1 MPELTLSYAKQLPE
15 RERTMKLDR
24 TSEPIWKDKN
34 QINDFEEYLTLL
46 KVQNVSHLLIDEK
59 NNTILIND
67 KLRSDLIHV
76 FNNEEKYPF
85 LTKEYDSKEKGFK
98 YHIKLFKIN
107 YLE

>member
-1 MPELTLSYAKQLPE
+1 M
-15 RERTMKLDR
+15 
-24 TSEPIWKDKN
+24 
-34 QINDFEEYLTLL
+34 
-46 KVQNVSHLLIDEK
+46 IDEK

-85 LTKEYDSKEKGFK
+85 LTKEYDSKENGFK